1 MQDFELIDISIPIT
15 SKTAC
20 FPGDTPFSKEV
31 TVSLDNGSC
40 FNLTKLT
47 MSPHVGTHADAPVH
61 IVGSLSGDD
70 STVGSLPLKPFIG
83 PCLVLDLAPMKKEIT
98 VDQVQG
104 ILERMEKFPER
115 ILFRTAKELRHEIF
129 EEGYACLSVDLVKY
143 LASRNVK
150 LIGIDTPSVDQVDS
164 KSLAAHHELIEAGM
178 SWLENLDLTL
188 VAEGYY
194 FLVAAPLKFMELEA
208 SPVRAV
214 LIKHFGVIK

>member
-70 STVGSLPLKPFIG
+70 STAGALPLKPFIG
-83 PCLVLDLAPMKKEIT
+83 PCLVLNLAPMKKEIT

-115 ILFRTAKELRHEIF
+115 ILFKTAKELRHEIF
-129 EEGYACLSVDLVKY
+129 EDNYACLSVDLVKY
-143 LASRNVK
+143 LASRGVK
-150 LIGIDTPSVDQVDS
+150 LIGIDTPSVDQVNS
-164 KSLAAHHELIEAGM
+164 KSLSAHHELIEAGM

-208 SPVRAV
+208 SPVRAI
-214 LIKHFGVIK
+214 LIKHFGSY